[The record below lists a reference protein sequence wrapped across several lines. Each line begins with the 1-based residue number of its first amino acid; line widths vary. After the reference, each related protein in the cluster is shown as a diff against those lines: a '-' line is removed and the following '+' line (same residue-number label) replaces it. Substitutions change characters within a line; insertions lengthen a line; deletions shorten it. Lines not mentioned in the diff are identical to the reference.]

1 MNDNNAPVVLF
12 VYNRPEETEK
22 TVNAL
27 INNYLAKES
36 KLIIY
41 SDGAKNKSQESKVL
55 NVRKYLKSIENGFKS
70 ITIKER
76 EINLGLAK
84 SIITGVTEV
93 LNQHKKI
100 IVLEDDL
107 ISSPNFLNYMNQ
119 TLDYYTSNDK
129 IFSIS
134 GYSFPLKI
142 PEDYKYSVYFLRR
155 ASSYGWGTW
164 KNRWDGVDWEVK
176 SFTQFISNKRMQRRF
191 NLGGPDLTRM
201 LKKQM
206 EGKIDSWAIRWCY
219 NQFMKNQ
226 LTVYPTQSKIQDIGY
241 GKDATHV
248 NKYDL
253 FHTYLDPGKLTN
265 IVLPTDT
272 EINPSLEKQFRY
284 KFSYINKAKH
294 KLKSIINF

>member
-1 MNDNNAPVVLF
+1 MSLAPVVLF
-12 VYNRPEETEK
+12 VYNRLAQTKHSVESLAR
-22 TVNAL
+22 ND
-27 INNYLAKES
+27 LAKETD
-36 KLIIY
+36 LFIF
-41 SDGAKNKSQESKVL
+41 SDGPKSHLQKGRVEM
-55 NVRKYLKSIENGFKS
+55 VRNYIGTLEGEFKS
-70 ITIKER
+70 IAITYR
-76 EINLGLAK
+76 NRNLGLAK
-84 SIITGVTEV
+84 SVISGISEIFSKYNKV
-93 LNQHKKI
+93 

-134 GYSFPLKI
+134 GYSFPLMI

-176 SFTQFISNKRMQRRF
+176 SFTQFISNKKMQKRF

-206 EGKIDSWAIRWCY
+206 DGKIDSWAIRWCF

-265 IVLPTDT
+265 FVLPTDT